1 MRRGR
6 LRKCCHDVPTYSVLG
21 IVVGQDVETRKWA
34 FFCMDLAAW
43 DDSVDVVRLGS
54 DAREES
60 SSAPGT
66 LAVIASDPIPAGH
79 VIARIPCKALLCA
92 RHSALSHHPA
102 FQNVQASLTP
112 VLSLTFCVLYE
123 AELGDASKFAS
134 YLALFPDVHLPLA
147 WDPSSDEATWL
158 RGTEASRILRR
169 QEHAWSAGYKYI
181 GTSYSE
187 LRHVWHTIGERI
199 MLEALGAR
207 VSWAAFLRAYS
218 SVSSRAFVVDL
229 YHGLSMVPFADLL
242 NHGAPNNAQIE
253 SDVDAY
259 SAEMGGTVDVRAI
272 DSIDPGEEVLN
283 SYGELGNAELLC
295 QYGFVLDTKSGWERC
310 SWDVRVPE
318 ECTQLCACLE
328 CDAPSIHHVTE
339 PQQPADAQR
348 ASGDDGLPPAYVD
361 AAGGVYDF
369 APVSHTNRHDR
380 QCPIFIDAS
389 GRASWVLWR
398 LALGLCSEHVYGYEA
413 ASADTS
419 LLPSHV
425 RAACQ
430 RITRLCH
437 ARLSTMYI
445 QRCKDALPSTSSSS
459 TLHWAVQH
467 AWQDWHLLRAC
478 LERYAT

>member
-54 DAREES
+54 DAREEY

-169 QEHAWSAGYKYI
+169 Q
-181 GTSYSE
+181 
-187 LRHVWHTIGERI
+187 
-199 MLEALGAR
+199 
-207 VSWAAFLRAYS
+207 
-218 SVSSRAFVVDL
+218 
-229 YHGLSMVPFADLL
+229 
-242 NHGAPNNAQIE
+242 
-253 SDVDAY
+253 
-259 SAEMGGTVDVRAI
+259 
-272 DSIDPGEEVLN
+272 
-283 SYGELGNAELLC
+283 
-295 QYGFVLDTKSGWERC
+295 
-310 SWDVRVPE
+310 
-318 ECTQLCACLE
+318 
-328 CDAPSIHHVTE
+328 
-339 PQQPADAQR
+339 
-348 ASGDDGLPPAYVD
+348 
-361 AAGGVYDF
+361 
-369 APVSHTNRHDR
+369 
-380 QCPIFIDAS
+380 
-389 GRASWVLWR
+389 
-398 LALGLCSEHVYGYEA
+398 
-413 ASADTS
+413 
-419 LLPSHV
+419 
-425 RAACQ
+425 
-430 RITRLCH
+430 
-437 ARLSTMYI
+437 
-445 QRCKDALPSTSSSS
+445 
-459 TLHWAVQH
+459 
-467 AWQDWHLLRAC
+467 
-478 LERYAT
+478 